1 VSEPPQINATLL
13 AISRP
18 GTGFT
23 EDYDRDADPLTPQWQ
38 GQSGAYVRQK
48 MRARFNPTGGSDRVT
63 DITVYIDS
71 DVARLVGLKSGD
83 TLTIQYLDST
93 YSVRA
98 LEVSTTV
105 LDGVGDSCRIAL
117 EEMGENQLATP

>member
-23 EDYDRDADPLTPQWQ
+23 EDYDRPADPLTPAWQ

-48 MRARFNPTGGSDRVT
+48 MQSRFNPMGGSDRTT

-71 DVARLVGLKSGD
+71 DIARAVSLKAGD
-83 TLTIQYLDST
+83 TLTVQYLDNT
-93 YSVRA
+93 YAVRA
-98 LEVSTTV
+98 MEVATTV
-105 LDGVGDSCRIAL
+105 LPGTGDSCRVAL
-117 EEMGENQLATP
+117 EEMGEDQLAT